1 MWGLPLFPPQA
12 STLAPQ
18 VDALFF
24 FMLGVSAFFSLL
36 IAGLIVYF
44 AIKYHRRSEDEE
56 TELVHEPM
64 ALELTW
70 TMVPLALAMVMYAWG
85 ASVFFTAVR
94 PPRDA
99 LEVYVVGKQW
109 MWKFQH
115 ADGQREIDEL
125 HVPLGRAGL
134 RPAARASRGS
144 SVVPSRSKAAAPP
157 SSTRATSASR

>member
-1 MWGLPLFPPQA
+1 MPLMRGRGRAGAGGAGSWSSRTPTKPRSRPPRCGNRRHPRPLPSLALAISTWSRTRFMWGLPLFPAQA

-56 TELVHEPM
+56 TDLVHEPM

-85 ASVFFTAVR
+85 ASVFF
-94 PPRDA
+94 
-99 LEVYVVGKQW
+99 
-109 MWKFQH
+109 
-115 ADGQREIDEL
+115 
-125 HVPLGRAGL
+125 
-134 RPAARASRGS
+134 
-144 SVVPSRSKAAAPP
+144 
-157 SSTRATSASR
+157 

>member
-56 TELVHEPM
+56 TEQVHEPM

-70 TMVPLALAMVMYAWG
+70 TMVPLALTMVMYAWG

-115 ADGQREIDEL
+115 AEGQREIDEL
-125 HVPLGRAGL
+125 HMPLGRPVRL
-134 RPAARASRGS
+134 
-144 SVVPSRSKAAAPP
+144 
-157 SSTRATSASR
+157 TMTSEDVIHS